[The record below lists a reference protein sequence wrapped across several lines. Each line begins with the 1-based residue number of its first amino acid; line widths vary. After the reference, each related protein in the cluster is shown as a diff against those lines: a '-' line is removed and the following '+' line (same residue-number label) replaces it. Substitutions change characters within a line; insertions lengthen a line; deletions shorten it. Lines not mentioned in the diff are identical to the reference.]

1 MVPSMYPPQVSNCPS
16 LCFRENHSE
25 IERRRRNK
33 MTQYITEL
41 SDMVPTCSALA
52 RKPDKLTILRM
63 AVSHMKSMRGTGNT
77 STDGAYKPSF
87 LTEQVLYSQ
96 RPRALSQRPQKY
108 NTHSSSFHF
117 ILTTNTGPQ
126 TAHTCNCGHA
136 PFGVVYLNNPK
147 CFCNWVIHKFA

>member
-1 MVPSMYPPQVSNCPS
+1 MATPAAVNPSEMGSELPGAVAMPGAVGSSQVRMGGAVPGRAGKRRSGGMDFDDEDGEGPS
-16 LCFRENHSE
+16 KFSRYDDDGQIPCGDEIYSRENHSE

-87 LTEQVLYSQ
+87 LTEQVEY
-96 RPRALSQRPQKY
+96 
-108 NTHSSSFHF
+108 
-117 ILTTNTGPQ
+117 
-126 TAHTCNCGHA
+126 
-136 PFGVVYLNNPK
+136 
-147 CFCNWVIHKFA
+147 

>member
-96 RPRALSQRPQKY
+96 SSITEATEIQLTLIILSLY
-108 NTHSSSFHF
+108 S
-117 ILTTNTGPQ
+117 
-126 TAHTCNCGHA
+126 
-136 PFGVVYLNNPK
+136 Y
-147 CFCNWVIHKFA
+147 HKHRSTDCTYM

>member
-1 MVPSMYPPQVSNCPS
+1 
-16 LCFRENHSE
+16 
-25 IERRRRNK
+25 

-87 LTEQVLYSQ
+87 LTEQVLYCQ
-96 RPRALSQRPQKY
+96 RSKALAA
-108 NTHSSSFHF
+108 HSKDGWQW
-117 ILTTNTGPQ
+117 N
-126 TAHTCNCGHA
+126 
-136 PFGVVYLNNPK
+136 
-147 CFCNWVIHKFA
+147 